1 MTGYLYVA
9 LGGALGASLR
19 HGVGQLAVRM
29 GAGAGW
35 PWGTFTVNIFGSFL
49 MGLLIGLLAFRGE
62 WFPGGQGARLFLA
75 TGVLGG
81 FTTFS
86 AFSLE
91 VSRFVE
97 RGEMV
102 SAAAYA
108 GLSVILGLGGV
119 LLGLAITRWMF
130 A

>member
-1 MTGYLYVA
+1 MNGFLLVA

-19 HGVGQLAVRM
+19 HGVGLVAVRHLPL
-29 GAGAGW
+29 GW
-35 PWGTFTVNIFGSFL
+35 PWGTGFVNIAGSL
-49 MGLLIGLLAFRGE
+49 AMGLLAGWLAVKAE
-62 WFPGGQGARLFLA
+62 GASQEMRLFLA

-91 VSRFVE
+91 VANMLRA
-97 RGEMV
+97 GETLK
-102 SAAAYA
+102 AGLYA
-108 GLSVILGLGGV
+108 GLSV
-119 LLGLAITRWMF
+119 LLGVSALFIGLWMARRIF

>member
-1 MTGYLYVA
+1 MNGFLLVA

-19 HGVGQLAVRM
+19 HGVGLVAVRHLPL
-29 GAGAGW
+29 GW
-35 PWGTFTVNIFGSFL
+35 PWGTGFVNITGSL
-49 MGLLIGLLAFRGE
+49 AMGLLAGWLALKAEGASQE
-62 WFPGGQGARLFLA
+62 ARLFLA

-91 VSRFVE
+91 VANMLRA
-97 RGEMV
+97 GETLK
-102 SAAAYA
+102 AGLYA
-108 GLSVILGLGGV
+108 GLSV
-119 LLGLAITRWMF
+119 LLGVSALFIGLWMARRIF